1 MQPEIQQ
8 PDTDA
13 RLGGSTQV
21 DGSASEK
28 PICDP
33 RLLKIHPVE
42 TNAHLVPITADNGT
56 LGRDPSC
63 EFVVDDQ
70 SVSRKHAR
78 IFRQGDHFYIEDLG
92 STNGT
97 WVNEYK
103 IVDHR
108 LRSGDR
114 IRIGSSIFK
123 FLNADNVEAK
133 YHESVY
139 EMMTHDALTG
149 AWNKQYLFGV
159 LDREISQHMRTHQP
173 LSLLMLDLDFF
184 KKINDQHGHVV
195 GDEVLVE
202 FGRRMRASVRGSDL
216 FARFGGEEF
225 VVVLVNSNRQAAID
239 AVERYHSAIRSTPF
253 ATTVGPVPVT
263 FSGGIAVWHHGNP
276 ITKTQLIDKAD
287 KKLYEAKCQ
296 GRNCTVV

>member
-1 MQPEIQQ
+1 
-8 PDTDA
+8 
-13 RLGGSTQV
+13 
-21 DGSASEK
+21 
-28 PICDP
+28 
-33 RLLKIHPVE
+33 
-42 TNAHLVPITADNGT
+42 
-56 LGRDPSC
+56 
-63 EFVVDDQ
+63 
-70 SVSRKHAR
+70 
-78 IFRQGDHFYIEDLG
+78 
-92 STNGT
+92 
-97 WVNEYK
+97 
-103 IVDHR
+103 
-108 LRSGDR
+108 
-114 IRIGSSIFK
+114 
-123 FLNADNVEAK
+123 
-133 YHESVY
+133 
-139 EMMTHDALTG
+139 
-149 AWNKQYLFGV
+149 
-159 LDREISQHMRTHQP
+159 
-173 LSLLMLDLDFF
+173 MLDLDFF

-296 GRNCTVV
+296 GRNCTLV